1 MTSRAYG
8 ARSPRSHYDVILIVT
23 SFATELA
30 TPTVT
35 YVSTYGH
42 LTAFNIQRYLDI
54 TAIGRLFIIMWIF
67 AVDRHYPRY
76 DVFTLDFPT
85 YLLAGVQHVF
95 TRSLAVHR
103 RQLLAD
109 VFSARPAAFPHLR
122 RTNVRVSRPTLYI
135 RACRGAFCEHLI
147 VTDESR

>member
-1 MTSRAYG
+1 MTSRAYD

-35 YVSTYGH
+35 YVRTYEH
-42 LTAFNIQRYLDI
+42 LTAFNIQRCLDI
-54 TAIGRLFIIMWIF
+54 TTIWPSVYHY
-67 AVDRHYPRY
+67 VDILYYPRY
-76 DVFTLDFPT
+76 VVFTLDFPT

-103 RQLLAD
+103 RQLLTD
-109 VFSARPAAFPHLR
+109 VHSARPAAFPHLR

-135 RACRGAFCEHLI
+135 RACRGAFCKHLI
-147 VTDESR
+147 VTHVSR